1 MISLKERLTQI
12 LIDNKLLTKEKLDK
26 ALDVQKKKGG
36 RLSDIIVDLGFIKEG
51 ELALTLSQ
59 GLGLPLMDI
68 KRFKIDP
75 EVVKIIPQD
84 VARHYQIIPIS
95 KIGTTLTIAMA
106 DPLNVF
112 AIDHIRS
119 LTGYKINPIIA
130 SAKDIGMTIEQT
142 YPDATGGII
151 DGLLKEI
158 STISIELIK
167 EEKEELPSTEEL
179 TRGIHQAPIIKLTDM
194 MLESAVKK
202 RASDILIEPM
212 ERSLRIR
219 FRIDGV
225 LHEEKTPPK
234 SAHPL
239 IVSRI
244 KVISDLNI
252 AEHRLPQEGR
262 FKARMDG
269 REVDFRISILPSS
282 LGEKV
287 SLRILD
293 KSQAML
299 DIEKLGFDDKVI
311 ADFKKAAAH
320 PHGMILVCGPTG
332 SGKTT
337 TLYSILKFVDH
348 PDKNIVTVEDPVE
361 YQLEGINQVTAR
373 PEIGLTFATALRS
386 ILRQDPNVIMIG
398 EIRDSDTVDISIKA
412 ALTGHLVLSTL
423 HTNTAVGAIVR
434 LVNMDVEPYLITASL
449 ICSVAQRLVRKI
461 CPYCKEKYTLKPEII
476 KNLKLTS
483 LSQSAV
489 EEPLKEKEF
498 FRGKGCKFC
507 FNMGY
512 SGRAGIAEVMMLTPA
527 IKELILTKASE
538 RIIKEKAR
546 AEGMKTLREAAF
558 SLVCK
563 GITTLEEVLR
573 VTAADE

>member
-84 VARHYQIIPIS
+84 VAHHYQIIPIS

-130 SAKDIGMTIEQT
+130 STKDIGMTIEQT

-158 STISIELIK
+158 STTSIELIK

-212 ERSLRIR
+212 EGSLRIR

-234 SAHPL
+234 SVHPL

-244 KVISDLNI
+244 KVI
-252 AEHRLPQEGR
+252 
-262 FKARMDG
+262 
-269 REVDFRISILPSS
+269 
-282 LGEKV
+282 
-287 SLRILD
+287 
-293 KSQAML
+293 
-299 DIEKLGFDDKVI
+299 
-311 ADFKKAAAH
+311 
-320 PHGMILVCGPTG
+320 
-332 SGKTT
+332 
-337 TLYSILKFVDH
+337 
-348 PDKNIVTVEDPVE
+348 
-361 YQLEGINQVTAR
+361 
-373 PEIGLTFATALRS
+373 
-386 ILRQDPNVIMIG
+386 
-398 EIRDSDTVDISIKA
+398 
-412 ALTGHLVLSTL
+412 
-423 HTNTAVGAIVR
+423 
-434 LVNMDVEPYLITASL
+434 
-449 ICSVAQRLVRKI
+449 
-461 CPYCKEKYTLKPEII
+461 
-476 KNLKLTS
+476 
-483 LSQSAV
+483 
-489 EEPLKEKEF
+489 
-498 FRGKGCKFC
+498 
-507 FNMGY
+507 
-512 SGRAGIAEVMMLTPA
+512 
-527 IKELILTKASE
+527 
-538 RIIKEKAR
+538 
-546 AEGMKTLREAAF
+546 
-558 SLVCK
+558 
-563 GITTLEEVLR
+563 
-573 VTAADE
+573 